1 MTEAFNCLLLLAG
14 YTLPRYMKLAAAL
27 MILVGCA
34 CKQSG
39 QKLPALF

>member
-1 MTEAFNCLLLLAG
+1 MQVPVIAADTLLRKL
-14 YTLPRYMKLAAAL
+14 KLAAAL

-39 QKLPALF
+39 QKLPVLF